1 MNLLRW
7 ALSYV
12 DSSARRA
19 SESISGGGP
28 PSDYEQLGE
37 IQDQNM
43 SFEPLIRKRL
53 LEELERFIVNGEE
66 QKVIYY
72 LLLLIC
78 DAYFNYLFRIGKNVW
93 LLNLTKQK
101 ILKYFFH
108 FVHFIIV
115 YLLIKNSF
123 NSFD

>member
-28 PSDYEQLGE
+28 PSVYEQLGE

-43 SFEPLIRKRL
+43 SFEPFIRKRL

-66 QKVIYY
+66 QEARDKSLCSLRTFSVLSCPQIFCGRFP
-72 LLLLIC
+72 L
-78 DAYFNYLFRIGKNVW
+78 
-93 LLNLTKQK
+93 
-101 ILKYFFH
+101 
-108 FVHFIIV
+108 
-115 YLLIKNSF
+115 
-123 NSFD
+123 